1 MEDRSRNSMMGRGNS
16 SDTRTTTQ
24 ESPEESSWTMYL
36 QDFMITNS
44 QDDDD
49 DDDDRSSFSSYGYEN
64 CSIISDAASSVT
76 RKFTI
81 NGEVLGFGVV
91 GGYNRSDVM
100 IKRKPKEA
108 FLDDAL
114 EDTASSPVNS
124 PKVCNLSQSTVEP
137 TIQKDYK
144 DIPNAEKGS
153 ASGRV
158 DERNESGFIGRESD
172 CTELKKRGLCLVP
185 FSMVAN
191 YFG

>member
-1 MEDRSRNSMMGRGNS
+1 MEDRSRNSMIGRGNS
-16 SDTRTTTQ
+16 SDTRTTPQ

-36 QDFMITNS
+36 QDFMTTNS

-49 DDDDRSSFSSYGYEN
+49 DERSSFSSYGYEN
-64 CSIISDAASSVT
+64 CSIISDAGSSVT

-91 GGYNRSDVM
+91 GGYNRSGVM
-100 IKRKPKEA
+100 FKRQPKEVL
-108 FLDDAL
+108 LDDAL
-114 EDTASSPVNS
+114 EDTATSPVNS
-124 PKVCNLSQSTVEP
+124 PK
-137 TIQKDYK
+137 
-144 DIPNAEKGS
+144 EKGS
-153 ASGRV
+153 TSGRV

-185 FSMVAN
+185 FSTVAN

>member
-49 DDDDRSSFSSYGYEN
+49 DDRSSFSSYGYEN

-76 RKFTI
+76 GKFTI

-91 GGYNRSDVM
+91 GGYNRSGVM

-108 FLDDAL
+108 LLDDAL

-124 PKVCNLSQSTVEP
+124 PK
-137 TIQKDYK
+137 
-144 DIPNAEKGS
+144 EKGS

>member
-1 MEDRSRNSMMGRGNS
+1 MEDRSRNSMIGRGNS
-16 SDTRTTTQ
+16 SDTRTTPQ

-36 QDFMITNS
+36 QDFMTTNS

-49 DDDDRSSFSSYGYEN
+49 DERSSFSSYGYEN
-64 CSIISDAASSVT
+64 CSIISDAGSSVT

-91 GGYNRSDVM
+91 GGYNRSGVM
-100 IKRKPKEA
+100 FKRQPKEVL
-108 FLDDAL
+108 LDDAL
-114 EDTASSPVNS
+114 EDTATSPVNS
-124 PKVCNLSQSTVEP
+124 PKICNLSRSTVEP
-137 TIQKDYK
+137 TLQKDYI

-153 ASGRV
+153 TSGRV

-185 FSMVAN
+185 FSTVAN